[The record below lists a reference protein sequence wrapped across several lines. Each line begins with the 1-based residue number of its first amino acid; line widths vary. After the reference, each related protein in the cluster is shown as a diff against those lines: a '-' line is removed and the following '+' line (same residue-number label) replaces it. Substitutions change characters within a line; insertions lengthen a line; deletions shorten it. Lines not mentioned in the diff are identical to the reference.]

1 MGLFD
6 KKLYSTKKVMA
17 GGTQIS
23 VRQVVGTGTDIA
35 VQQLAA
41 ATVTARQWLQLAIP
55 LLPSWQYT
63 EKITPLFRLLFRT
76 EPTPANMNIVMSVL
90 QNINN
95 GLQRPFAVK
104 ISNRDPSTLGY
115 VTGYYAEC
123 VERGGG
129 IYLFDQ
135 EDQVLRRQGEIHI
148 YRGTLAKG
156 DVATVTLIHE
166 AGHRFANLEDF
177 GDDGY
182 FTEDYS
188 DLHTYILSWEKC
200 LRNADSYAAFVYFLA
215 NPAAATMRITE
226 ALQKRADR
234 AARRAA
240 AAGVDDP
247 LNLGDLFG

>member
-1 MGLFD
+1 MGFFD
-6 KKLYSTKKVMA
+6 KKPYLTKDVIV
-17 GGTQIS
+17 GGTKIS
-23 VRQVVGTGTDIA
+23 VRQVMGTGTDIA
-35 VQQLAA
+35 VQQVAA
-41 ATVTARQWLQLAIP
+41 ATATARNWLKTAIP

-63 EKITPLFRLLFRT
+63 EKITPLFRFLFRT
-76 EPTPANMNIVMSVL
+76 EPNPVNTNIVWSVL
-90 QNINN
+90 QNISNSLN
-95 GLQRPFAVK
+95 RPFAVK
-104 ISNRDPSTLGY
+104 VSNRNPSTLGY

-129 IYLFDQ
+129 VYLFDQ

-188 DLHTYILSWEKC
+188 GLGSYTLPWDKC
-200 LRNADSYAAFVYFLA
+200 MRNADSYAAFVYFLA
-215 NPAAATMRITE
+215 NPAAATSRITA

-234 AARRAA
+234 AASRAA
-240 AAGVDDP
+240 AAGSDDAF
-247 LNLGDLFG
+247 NLGDLFG